1 MTAWHLAQINVARA
15 VAPIDDPVMAEFV
28 AQLDAVNAIADAS
41 PGFVWRLQSE
51 SGNAT
56 DIQAYA
62 DPKIIINMSVWESAE
77 ALFDYVYKSDH
88 LSVLRR
94 RRDWFERANRPIMAL
109 WWIEAGQTPS
119 VEDGVA
125 RLDYLAEHGPTE
137 RAFTFK
143 ERFPAPG
150 DDANGSTRR
159 DPDLV
164 PEEYCEGW
172 A

>member
-1 MTAWHLAQINVARA
+1 MTGWHLAQINVARA
-15 VAPIDDPVMAEFV
+15 VAPIEDPVMAVFV
-28 AQLDAVNAIADAS
+28 AQLDAINAVADAS

-56 DIQAYA
+56 DIKAYS

-77 ALFDYVYKSDH
+77 ALFEYVYKSDH

-94 RRDWFERANRPIMAL
+94 RKDWFERANRPIMAL
-109 WWIEAGQTPS
+109 WWVPAGQTPT
-119 VEDGVA
+119 VEDGVE
-125 RLDYLAEHGPTE
+125 RLNYLAEHGPTE

-143 ERFPAPG
+143 ERFPAPDEG
-150 DDANGSTRR
+150 AGGPARR
-159 DPDLV
+159 DPNLV
-164 PEEYCEGW
+164 PEDYCEGW

>member
-1 MTAWHLAQINVARA
+1 MSGWHLAQINIARA

-28 AQLDAVNAIADAS
+28 AQLDAINAVADAS

-62 DPKIIINMSVWESAE
+62 DPRVIINMSVWESAE

-94 RRDWFERANRPIMAL
+94 RKDWFDRADQPIMAM
-109 WWIEAGQTPS
+109 WWIEAGTTPS
-119 VEDGVA
+119 LEDAVA
-125 RLDYLAEHGPTE
+125 RLECLREQGSTSH
-137 RAFTFK
+137 AFSFK
-143 ERFPAPG
+143 EQFPPPG
-150 DDANGSTRR
+150 SADGG
-159 DPDLV
+159 DPRHSPVLV
-164 PEEYCEGW
+164 PEEYCDGW

>member
-1 MTAWHLAQINVARA
+1 MSGWHLAQINVARG
-15 VAPIDDPVMAEFV
+15 VAAIDDPEMAEFV
-28 AQLDAVNAIADAS
+28 AQLDAINAVADAS

-62 DPKIIINMSVWESAE
+62 DPRIIINVSVWESAE
-77 ALFDYVYKSDH
+77 ALFDYVYRSEH

-94 RRDWFERANRPIMAL
+94 RRDWFERADRPIMAL
-109 WWIEAGQTPS
+109 WWIEAGTTPS
-119 VEDGVA
+119 VEEGIA

-150 DDANGSTRR
+150 DDAGGRR
-159 DPDLV
+159 ERNPDLV
-164 PEEYCEGW
+164 PEEYCAGW